1 MNTLRNMLHCMT
13 LAYDRRVQ
21 VLERRTRF
29 RSQKGALDLMAQSRE
44 YRNSDSVLSDKLGSR
59 QARLT
64 CTSPVP
70 SIRPACRTICPAI
83 YTPNATARVVEV
95 VAPPTTANTE
105 TIRSAWIE
113 LREGRPSRLAPKS
126 KSGSVPRKS
135 RINSLA
141 PSGLLRKGE
150 HGYCNRIGLERGK
163 SRSLASRSSLSSGL
177 TSELTLSN
185 NPASRRFYASW
196 SEPDDRPR
204 TKGSRIDR
212 NSNPVIL

>member
-1 MNTLRNMLHCMT
+1 MT
-13 LAYDRRVQ
+13 LAYTGRVQ
-21 VLERRTRF
+21 VSWRRTR
-29 RSQKGALDLMAQSRE
+29 
-44 YRNSDSVLSDKLGSR
+44 YRNQRVALGLMGLCRRWSPDPVLSDKLGFW
-59 QARLT
+59 QATLT

-70 SIRPACRTICPAI
+70 SSRPACRTICLALYIPDAQ
-83 YTPNATARVVEV
+83 PVSRELF
-95 VAPPTTANTE
+95 PLPPDLPTTADTE

-204 TKGSRIDR
+204 TKGSRIDK
-212 NSNPVIL
+212 NSNPAIP